1 MAGGAGL
8 HRVLSADRFH
18 RVGDTH
24 VTPMDWPQVVDD
36 AQLAILLLAAMII
49 GYKVWFYQNHRDRDK

>member
-1 MAGGAGL
+1 
-8 HRVLSADRFH
+8 
-18 RVGDTH
+18 
-24 VTPMDWPQVVDD
+24 MDWPQVVDD